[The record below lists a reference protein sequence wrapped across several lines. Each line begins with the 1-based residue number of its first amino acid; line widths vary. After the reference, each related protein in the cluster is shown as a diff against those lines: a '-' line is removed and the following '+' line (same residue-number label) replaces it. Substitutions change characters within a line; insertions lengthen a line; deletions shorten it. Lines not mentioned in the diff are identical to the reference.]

1 MLADEKYAGLSH
13 FEQRTIAVLLLAS
26 YGTES

>member
-1 MLADEKYAGLSH
+1 MLVDEKYAVLSH
-13 FEQRTIAVLLLAS
+13 FEQKTLAVLLLAS

>member
-1 MLADEKYAGLSH
+1 MLADEKYAVLSR
-13 FEQRTIAVLLLAS
+13 FEQKTIAVLLLAS